1 MAQRGDSTK
10 PTRFKGPT
18 VVTLRGAGS
27 SGNDPLVKGAG
38 TDVGLDIQVPVAQ
51 TANCFQITKPDGTVI
66 YAIGP
71 NGAAKIPV
79 AITASGAVPV
89 RPSADYVITDAGV
102 AVLTLA
108 APTAGT
114 DDGVTVSIISAT
126 AFAHTL
132 TATGLLETGTASVN
146 VATFAAFAGAGLTL
160 KAYNGK
166 WLVTS
171 SVGITFS

>member
-1 MAQRGDSTK
+1 MAQRGDYAK
-10 PTRFKGPT
+10 PTRFRGPT
-18 VVTLRGAGS
+18 VITLRGGGS
-27 SGNDPLVKGAG
+27 SGNDPLKVGAG
-38 TDVGLDIQVPVAQ
+38 GDVGLDIQAPTAQ
-51 TANCFQITKPDGTVI
+51 TANILQITKPDGTVI

-89 RPSADYVITDAGV
+89 RPGTDYVITNAGV
-102 AVLTLA
+102 TALTLA
-108 APTAGT
+108 APTPGT
-114 DDGVTVSIISAT
+114 DDGVTISIVSAT

-132 TATGLLETGTASVN
+132 TATGLLQTGTASVN

-160 KAYNGK
+160 KAYNGH
-166 WLVTS
+166 WIVTA